1 MTQTLASSQSTE
13 FVELPTEVA
22 GLLKA
27 EAKRSRKS
35 VAQIVLQWLEDQ
47 SDGRE
52 AAKRMQDL
60 KSGKTKAIPADEVYA
75 RLGI

>member
-1 MTQTLASSQSTE
+1 MTQTLTSSQSTE
-13 FVELPTEVA
+13 FVELPTDVA
-22 GLLKA
+22 DLLKA

-35 VAQIVLQWLEDQ
+35 VAQIIMQWLEDQ
-47 SDGRE
+47 SDGRV

-60 KSGKTKAIPADEVYA
+60 KSGKTKTLPADEVYA